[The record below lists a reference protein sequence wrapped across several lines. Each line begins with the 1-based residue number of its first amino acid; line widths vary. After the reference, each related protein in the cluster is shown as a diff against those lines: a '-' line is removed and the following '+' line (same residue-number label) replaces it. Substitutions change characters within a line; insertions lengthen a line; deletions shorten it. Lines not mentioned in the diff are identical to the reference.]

1 MKKEKKSWQ
10 QLNFPYCKSAP
21 GILFLMPHR
30 ALFSKEIEEG
40 LGAEIICIL
49 VYLRNKMLV
58 RIVVCAVLEL

>member
-1 MKKEKKSWQ
+1 
-10 QLNFPYCKSAP
+10 
-21 GILFLMPHR
+21 MPHR